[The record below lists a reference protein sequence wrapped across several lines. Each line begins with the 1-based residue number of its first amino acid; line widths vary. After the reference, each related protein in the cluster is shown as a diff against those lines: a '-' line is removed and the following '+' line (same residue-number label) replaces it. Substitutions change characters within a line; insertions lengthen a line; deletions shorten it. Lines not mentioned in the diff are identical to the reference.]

1 MWSDA
6 TRWIVLGPWVSGAL
20 HALAAAVGAGAGP
33 AVARALVRRRNGRAR
48 RALGEALSAVPA
60 GEGHEVALAGE
71 LVAEGPAGAVA
82 AVTVARHDPLDG
94 AAQEPASGR
103 LPGLA
108 LRCDNGLVR
117 LDGAVTV
124 YGPAVGPGAEDEA
137 LLGAE
142 YLDGATAGVRARAR
156 VGDRVIVRGVLATL
170 GAGAAEAGG
179 YRGARPGWAL
189 SAGVAGRVL
198 LQALPEVRGRTKAAV
213 GFGALAAVAAMHLA
227 LTVAGGLALREARQ
241 ARAALEVLG
250 SRTFCVGGG
259 QRLAAWATAA
269 PWWRRAALDEQA
281 VQLRC
286 ARARGPGL
294 GALLGAIAA
303 ASGQSRVAQG
313 HARAS
318 VGDVAGAAAV
328 LAQAAEPEARREAAG
343 WYLAL
348 GEFSRASALLG
359 GLDAATLSG
368 EMNAVASAHLL
379 AGDLPRAAE
388 TLRAWARRLDRA
400 HSSQSLLRQLRAL
413 NCLAG
418 LLAQHATW
426 APREAGFDAEGR
438 CVMGYDPAVHAEA
451 ERTLAAEERV
461 RMRARLEVAAL
472 ERPRPPA
479 EDADLD
485 AWMDRT
491 RVPHDP
497 ALRQW
502 LRARDKA
509 AVARWLR
516 TRAPTPRSALAI
528 AAAAQRLGA
537 LDPVDLQSLVETEL
551 PWRVPFEPFATAA
564 LGREVAALLHAQGHR
579 TALAEHAARVARLE
593 RAVSDDVVL
602 LAWRLVA
609 RY

>member
-6 TRWIVLGPWVSGAL
+6 TRWIVLGPWVCGAL
-20 HALAAAVGAGAGP
+20 HALAVAVGAAVGPGVVG
-33 AVARALVRRRNGRAR
+33 ALVRRRNVRAR
-48 RALGEALSAVPA
+48 RTFGEASSVVPA
-60 GEGHEVALAGE
+60 GEGHEVVLAGE
-71 LVAEGPAGAVA
+71 LVSDGPAGALA

-94 AAQEPASGR
+94 AALAPASGR

-108 LRCDNGLVR
+108 LRCDNWLVR

-124 YGPAVGPGAEDEA
+124 SGPAVGRGAEDDA

-142 YLDGATAGVRARAR
+142 YLDGARAGVRARAR
-156 VGDRVIVRGVLATL
+156 VGDRMVARGVLATL
-170 GAGAAEAGG
+170 GAGASEAAG

-189 SAGVAGRVL
+189 SAGVAGTVL
-198 LQALPEVRGRTKAAV
+198 LQALPEVRGRTRAAA

-227 LTVAGGLALREARQ
+227 LTVAGGLALRGARQ
-241 ARAALEVLG
+241 ARGALEVLG
-250 SRTFCVGGG
+250 GRTLCVGGG
-259 QRLAAWATAA
+259 QGLAAWATAA

-328 LAQAAEPEARREAAG
+328 LALAAEPEARREAAG

-348 GEFSRASALLG
+348 GEFSRASALLA
-359 GLDAATLSG
+359 GLDAATVSG
-368 EMNAVASAHLL
+368 EMNAAASAHLL

-400 HSSQSLLRQLRAL
+400 QPSQSLLRQLRAL

-418 LLAQHATW
+418 LLERHAAR

-472 ERPRPPA
+472 ERPRHP
-479 EDADLD
+479 EGDADLD
-485 AWMDRT
+485 AWMDRV
-491 RVPHDP
+491 RVPHED

-502 LRARDKA
+502 LRARDRA
-509 AVARWLR
+509 AVVRWLR

-537 LDPVDLQSLVETEL
+537 LDPVDMHSFVDTEL

-564 LGREVAALLHAQGHR
+564 LGREVAALLHAQKHP
-579 TALAEHAARVARLE
+579 TALAEHAARVARIE

>member
-1 MWSDA
+1 M
-6 TRWIVLGPWVSGAL
+6 VLTLRLSSVEPKRYGIAGPLGADCTSTKDHRMSSLSTAPMIFACDSHGPGCGCPARDGSPSQASGGMIRSSRG
-20 HALAAAVGAGAGP
+20 LAAT
-33 AVARALVRRRNGRAR
+33 
-48 RALGEALSAVPA
+48 ALSS
-60 GEGHEVALAGE
+60 
-71 LVAEGPAGAVA
+71 
-82 AVTVARHDPLDG
+82 VT
-94 AAQEPASGR
+94 S
-103 LPGLA
+103 
-108 LRCDNGLVR
+108 
-117 LDGAVTV
+117 
-124 YGPAVGPGAEDEA
+124 
-137 LLGAE
+137 
-142 YLDGATAGVRARAR
+142 
-156 VGDRVIVRGVLATL
+156 
-170 GAGAAEAGG
+170 
-179 YRGARPGWAL
+179 
-189 SAGVAGRVL
+189 
-198 LQALPEVRGRTKAAV
+198 
-213 GFGALAAVAAMHLA
+213 
-227 LTVAGGLALREARQ
+227 
-241 ARAALEVLG
+241 
-250 SRTFCVGGG
+250 
-259 QRLAAWATAA
+259 
-269 PWWRRAALDEQA
+269 
-281 VQLRC
+281 
-286 ARARGPGL
+286 
-294 GALLGAIAA
+294 AA

-313 HARAS
+313 HAPAS
-318 VGDVAGAAAV
+318 VGDVAGAAAG

-348 GEFSRASALLG
+348 GEFSRASALLA
-359 GLDAATLSG
+359 GLDAETLSG

-400 HSSQSLLRQLRAL
+400 HPSQSLLRQLRAL
-413 NCLAG
+413 HCLAG
-418 LLAQHATW
+418 LLERHAAR

-461 RMRARLEVAAL
+461 RMRARLEVGAL

-485 AWMDRT
+485 AWMDRV

-502 LRARDKA
+502 LRARNKV
-509 AVARWLR
+509 AVVRWLR

-528 AAAAQRLGA
+528 SAAAQRLGA